1 MLTASPSFASCSAIR
16 PAISC
21 GVFNEEMSHAV
32 RRAPMLVSWPRD
44 PEAGMPNLDCM
55 KRFRTTRRFESPR
68 YQILAL
74 FFAWAAFGSQGVW
87 SAVLNMG
94 EDPCAESAATTVQ
107 ASVSLVAPI
116 DGHAAQHSGCSHCH
130 QIGAGSCC
138 PGIGGCHT
146 PAGLAA
152 TTSTTLSPEI
162 SLDCVAFSVP
172 PRIADLSFAPPLRPP
187 SL

>member
-1 MLTASPSFASCSAIR
+1 VTSALCPHSADAGKLAAR
-16 PAISC
+16 S
-21 GVFNEEMSHAV
+21 GVRS
-32 RRAPMLVSWPRD
+32 
-44 PEAGMPNLDCM
+44 PNLDCM

-68 YQILAL
+68 YRILAM

-94 EDPCAESAATTVQ
+94 EDPCAESSANTAQ
-107 ASVSLVAPI
+107 SSVPLLVPI
-116 DGHAAQHSGCSHCH
+116 DGHAAQNSGCSHCH
-130 QIGAGSCC
+130 QIGAGNCC

-152 TTSTTLSPEI
+152 ATGSTLSLEI
-162 SLDCVAFSVP
+162 SFESIAVP
-172 PRIADLSFAPPLRPP
+172 VQPRIADLSFAPPLRPP